1 MIDFDWTLG
10 VQIINVLVLVY
21 LLNLVLYRPIRKSL
35 KDRQE
40 RLQAYEA
47 AVAELAEKSQ
57 GLAGEIQENLTAAR
71 RAGVGEKEA
80 RRQQGA
86 QAEASLLEKVKQEVD
101 AEWTKVEKKIKE
113 DMNKARKSL
122 KDQAQSFAQVMAAKI
137 LGREL
142 S

>member
-21 LLNLVLYRPIRKSL
+21 LLNLVLFRPIRKGL
-35 KDRQE
+35 KDRQA

-47 AVAELAEKSQ
+47 AVAQLAEQSQ
-57 GLAGEIQENLTAAR
+57 GIAGEIQENLTAAR

-80 RRQQGA
+80 RRQAGA
-86 QAEASLLEKVKQEVD
+86 QAETSLLEKVKQEVD
-101 AEWTKVEKKIKE
+101 AEWTRVEKKIKE

>member
-21 LLNLVLYRPIRKSL
+21 LLNLVLFRPIRQSL
-35 KDRQE
+35 KDRQA

-47 AVAELAEKSQ
+47 AVAQLAEQSQ
-57 GLAGEIQENLTAAR
+57 GIAGEIQENLTAAR
-71 RAGVGEKEA
+71 RSGLSEKEA
-80 RRQQGA
+80 RRQAGG

-101 AEWTKVEKKIKE
+101 AEWTRVEKKIKE

>member
-21 LLNLVLYRPIRKSL
+21 LLNLVLFRPIRKSL
-35 KDRQE
+35 KDRQA
-40 RLQAYEA
+40 RLQSYDDALA
-47 AVAELAEKSQ
+47 QLAEKSQ
-57 GLAGEIQENLTAAR
+57 GISGEIQENLTAAR
-71 RAGVGEKEA
+71 RTGVGEKEA
-80 RRQQGA
+80 RRQAGA

-101 AEWTKVEKKIKE
+101 AEWTRVEKKIKE

-122 KDQAQSFAQVMAAKI
+122 KDQAQSFAQVRAAKI

>member
-21 LLNLVLYRPIRKSL
+21 LLNLVLFRPIRKSL
-35 KDRQE
+35 LDRQA
-40 RLQAYEA
+40 RLQSYEA
-47 AVAELAEKSQ
+47 ALAQLAEQSQ
-57 GLAGEIQENLTAAR
+57 GITGEIQENLTAAR
-71 RAGVGEKEA
+71 KAGVGEKEA
-80 RRQQGA
+80 LRQAGA

-101 AEWTKVEKKIKE
+101 AEWTRVEKKIKE

>member
-21 LLNLVLYRPIRKSL
+21 LLNLVLFRPIRQSL
-35 KDRQE
+35 KDRQA

-47 AVAELAEKSQ
+47 ALAELAGQSQ
-57 GLAGEIQENLTAAR
+57 GIAGEIQENLTAAR
-71 RAGVGEKEA
+71 RSGLSEKEA
-80 RRQQGA
+80 RRAAGA

-101 AEWTKVEKKIKE
+101 AEWTRVEKKIKE

>member
-21 LLNLVLYRPIRKSL
+21 LLNLVLFRPIRQSL
-35 KDRQE
+35 KDRQA
-40 RLQAYEA
+40 RLQSYEDA
-47 AVAELAEKSQ
+47 LAQLAEQSE
-57 GLAGEIQENLTAAR
+57 GISGEIQENLTAAR

-80 RRQQGA
+80 RRAAGA

-101 AEWTKVEKKIKE
+101 AEWTRVEKKIKE

>member
-21 LLNLVLYRPIRKSL
+21 LLNLVLFRPIRKGL
-35 KDRQE
+35 KDRQA

-47 AVAELAEKSQ
+47 AVAQLAEQSQ
-57 GLAGEIQENLTAAR
+57 GIAGEIQENLTAAR
-71 RAGVGEKEA
+71 RAGVGEKET
-80 RRQQGA
+80 RRQAGA

-101 AEWTKVEKKIKE
+101 AEWTRVEKKIKE

>member
-21 LLNLVLYRPIRKSL
+21 LLNLVLFRPIRQGL
-35 KDRQE
+35 KDRQA

-47 AVAELAEKSQ
+47 ALAQLAEQSQ
-57 GLAGEIQENLTAAR
+57 GISGEIQENLTAAR

-80 RRQQGA
+80 RRQAGA

-101 AEWTKVEKKIKE
+101 AEWTRVEKKIKE